1 MNIIVNE
8 VGFYIRYSI
17 YYIAWPIRFYAAA
30 FLSAFEA
37 SVTTDSIWYSSERA
51 ATNDLKFLNLVRSLG
66 WCWPA
71 CFDNTSRR
79 LNALEFWQQ
88 SGNGWVCINSFASA
102 DISAWDSIWRIN
114 ILLNTS
120 TWRLVGK
127 SWIFPSTDC
136 FGGDR
141 GCVDDE
147 VVTNN
152 NFNREDRSY
161 FFSSKWPMTG
171 EWILLS
177 RVWWCCCC
185 CWPNDILENIY
196 SPFRYFLPRLALC
209 SSRWTSSELAW
220 YYSCSITGDAADS
233 PSISPSQLNRCEFE
247 AGVTCWLTDWLNSLL
262 SRLSRGI
269 DNRY

>member
-141 GCVDDE
+141 GCVDDG
-147 VVTNN
+147 VVSNN
-152 NFNREDRSY
+152 NFNKEDRFY
-161 FFSSKWPMTG
+161 FFPANGQCQENEYFSAEFGGAAAAVDQMTSSKIFTVRFGISFPGSLACTIVALGGPLASWLDITLARSPATP
-171 EWILLS
+171 LTVRPSLPLS
-177 RVWWCCCC
+177 
-185 CWPNDILENIY
+185 
-196 SPFRYFLPRLALC
+196 
-209 SSRWTSSELAW
+209 
-220 YYSCSITGDAADS
+220 SIDVNLRQVLHAD
-233 PSISPSQLNRCEFE
+233 
-247 AGVTCWLTDWLNSLL
+247 WLT
-262 SRLSRGI
+262 G
-269 DNRY
+269 